1 MAQSSE
7 FAHYIAELL
16 APTGPV
22 RVRRMFGGH
31 GFYCDGFF
39 VAILSGETLYLK
51 ADAQSRAEFELAGCQ
66 PFTYQ
71 RNGKTATLNFYSAP
85 VDALE
90 SSALLLPWAR
100 LALQA
105 ALRANAASPRSPD
118 GNALPAQSKP
128 ARPVRKSARKLQG
141 ASRKRRA

>member
-1 MAQSSE
+1 MPQSSE

-22 RVRRMFGGH
+22 RVTRMFGGH
-31 GFYCDGFF
+31 GFYCDGLF

-51 ADAQSRAEFELAGCQ
+51 ADAQSRGEFEMAGCR

-71 RNGKTATLNFYSAP
+71 RNGKTAALNFYSAP
-85 VDALE
+85 VDALD
-90 SSALLLPWAR
+90 SSSLLLPWAR

-105 ALRANAASPRSPD
+105 ALRANAAKPRSPD
-118 GNALPAQSKP
+118 RVALPAKSKP
-128 ARPVRKSARKLQG
+128 VSTAHKLKG
-141 ASRKRRA
+141 TSRKRRA

>member
-16 APTGPV
+16 ALAGHV
-22 RVRRMFGGH
+22 RVTRMFGGH
-31 GFYCDGFF
+31 GFYCDGLFIG
-39 VAILSGETLYLK
+39 ILSGETLYLK
-51 ADAQSRAEFELAGCQ
+51 ADAQSRAEFEMAGCQ

-71 RNGKTATLNFYSAP
+71 RIGKTATLNFYSAP
-85 VDALE
+85 VDALD

-105 ALRANAASPRSPD
+105 ALRANAARPRSRD
-118 GNALPAQSKP
+118 ANALPAKSKP
-128 ARPVRKSARKLQG
+128 GSNTRRLKG
-141 ASRKRRA
+141 TSRKRRI